1 MGKKCVM
8 GRGKRAFIL
17 LAKRVLIA
25 TAIGCVVAVFSNS
38 FITVEDS
45 DGTSSYFISP
55 VAQKALFEETEIFG
69 DILRKNIESITRMA
83 VIKS

>member
-25 TAIGCVVAVFSNS
+25 TAIGCVAPFSQFVHYCGGFGRN
-38 FITVEDS
+38 E
-45 DGTSSYFISP
+45 
-55 VAQKALFEETEIFG
+55 QLFHLSCCTEG
-69 DILRKNIESITRMA
+69 S
-83 VIKS
+83 V